1 MQKMT
6 KIIGPLT
13 EHPTAANLLMVLF
26 LLLGLM
32 VVSDIRRETFP
43 DFASTEVSVTAIY
56 PGASAEDVE
65 LSVSERVEE
74 AVEGVPNLIKVTSKS
89 SEGKATVTL
98 EMQDGADQTEF
109 LNDIK
114 TEVEAISNF
123 PAQVEDVIVRRLNRT
138 DKVLSIAVTGPMSE
152 SHLKI
157 YSEQLKN
164 RIKQLPLVSQVDIQ
178 GFSEHQL
185 LVEIPF
191 YNLMKLGLSIS
202 DIQAVLSNQSLDL
215 PSGTLETDRT
225 DYIIRFTEERKTA
238 AELGEIIILSNS
250 LGSEVKLRDIAHI
263 SDRFE
268 DQENNIRFNGQRA
281 ALLQINK
288 DKSEDA
294 LDIMDQIHAF
304 LEQETKTAPPGVH
317 LAISQN
323 ISKIVR
329 DRLDMLTLNG
339 IEGLL
344 LVFLTLWLFFNFRMS
359 FWVTMGLPVS
369 FCMTFFLMKQ
379 IGFSFNML
387 SMVGLLIAIG
397 ILMDDAIVIAENVA
411 AHLEK
416 GKNSVQA
423 TIDGVS
429 EVASGV
435 ISSFFTT
442 LFVFGSLALS
452 MQGDI
457 GKVLYAI
464 PVVLIMTITV
474 SIVEAFG
481 ILPNHLAHS
490 LHGYDPKKKSNTRIR
505 FDRFIDRVRENVLG
519 KCVDLVVAHRYLFL
533 GFVVLLFLGSLS
545 MIAGGFLKFKPFP
558 DIEGDVLQARILLPQ
573 GTSLQ
578 RTEQV
583 VDQVVAAIKKID
595 AEESPKQEVN
605 QPLVENI
612 SILFNTNA
620 DAGEAGPHVATVS
633 VDLLNAE
640 TRTTS
645 MDTITSHWREYVG
658 AIPDII
664 SINFKEPSLGPG
676 GLAIEIDLKGEDLQ
690 RLKQAAIS
698 LRGWL
703 GGYQGVVDLDDN
715 LRPGKPEFRIR
726 MNKGAHA
733 MGFTAQSIAGQLRSA
748 FYGSVA
754 NEIQYGGESYEVMVK
769 IAEEDLNHITSLSS
783 FHLISPKGDRVPL
796 QSVASIEQGR
806 GFAAITRVD
815 SLRTVTITGDVDTG
829 VANANEVIKHT
840 QKHFIPGFLEDFPEI
855 KVSFG
860 GEAEEGSTSMQGMI
874 KAFLMG
880 IFGVFII
887 LSLQFRSYFEP
898 IVVMVLIPFALI
910 GVIWG
915 HLLMGLD
922 MSMPS
927 IMGFI
932 SLAGIVVNDSI
943 LLVTFIRS
951 HMERGMKTSVAAAR
965 ASRDRFRAVLLTSLT
980 TIMGLL
986 PLLAE
991 RSLQA
996 QILKPLACSIVFGL
1010 LMTTMLVLL
1019 VIPALYSVF
1028 DDFNLLRKQSK
1039 HVSGSEK

>member
-1 MQKMT
+1 MQKIQH
-6 KIIGPLT
+6 IIGPLT
-13 EHPTAANLLMVLF
+13 SHPTAANLLMVLF
-26 LLLGLM
+26 LLLGIM
-32 VVSDIRRETFP
+32 VIGDIRRETFP
-43 DFASTEVSVTAIY
+43 DFTSTEVSVTAIY

-65 LSVSERVEE
+65 SSVSERIEE
-74 AVEGVPNLIKVTSKS
+74 AVEGVSNLLKVTSRS

-98 EMQDGADQTEF
+98 EMQDGADPAEF

-114 TEVEAISNF
+114 TEVESISNF
-123 PAQVEDVIVRRLNRT
+123 PAQVEDVLVKRLNRS
-138 DKVLSIAVTGPMSE
+138 DQVLSIAVTGPMRE

-202 DIQAVLSNQSLDL
+202 DIQEILSNQSLDL
-215 PSGTLETDRT
+215 PSGTLETEQT
-225 DYIIRFTEERKTA
+225 DYIIRFTEERRTVK
-238 AELGEIIILSNS
+238 ELGDIVILSNN
-250 LGSEVKLRDIAHI
+250 LGSEVTLKDIARI

-268 DQENNIRFNGQRA
+268 DRENSIRFNGQRA

-288 DKSEDA
+288 NKSEDA
-294 LDIMDQIHAF
+294 LDIMDQLHLF
-304 LEQETKTAPPGVH
+304 LEQESITAPPGVQ
-317 LAISQN
+317 LTITQN

-416 GKNSVQA
+416 GKNSMQA

-429 EVASGV
+429 EVAMGV
-435 ISSFFTT
+435 LSSFLTT
-442 LFVFGSLALS
+442 LFVFGALALS

-464 PVVLIMTITV
+464 PVVLILTLTV

-490 LHGYDPKKKSNTRIR
+490 LHGYDPQKKSSVRIR
-505 FDRFIDRVRENVLG
+505 FDRFIDRIRENVLG
-519 KCVDLVVAHRYLFL
+519 KCVDAAVAHRYLFL
-533 GFVVLLFLGSLS
+533 GCILFLFFSSLS
-545 MIAGGFLKFKPFP
+545 MVAGGFLKFKPFP

-583 VDQVVAAIKKID
+583 VDRVVAAMKRID
-595 AEESPKQEVN
+595 TEETPKQDRAR
-605 QPLVENI
+605 PLVENI
-612 SILFNTNA
+612 SILYNTNA

-640 TRTTS
+640 TRSTS
-645 MDTITSHWREYVG
+645 LDTITSLWRNYVG
-658 AIPDII
+658 EIPDII
-664 SINFKEPSLGPG
+664 NINFKEPSIGPG
-676 GLAIEIDLKGEDLQ
+676 GLPIEIHLKGEDLH
-690 RLKQAAIS
+690 RLKQASTS
-698 LRGWL
+698 LLSWL
-703 GGYQGVVDLDDN
+703 DGYEGVVDLDDN
-715 LRPGKPEFRIR
+715 LRPGKPEFRIH

-733 MGFTAQSIAGQLRSA
+733 MGFTARSIAGQLRSA

-754 NEIQYGGESYEVMVK
+754 SEIQYGGESYEVMVK
-769 IAEEDLNHITSLSS
+769 IAEEDMNHITNLSS

-796 QSVASIEQGR
+796 QSVASVEQGR
-806 GFAAITRVD
+806 GFAAITRID
-815 SLRTVTITGDVDTG
+815 SLRTVTITGDVNTRLANGNEIIQDTR
-829 VANANEVIKHT
+829 K
-840 QKHFIPGFLEDFPEI
+840 QFLPGFLQEFPEI
-855 KVSFG
+855 KISFA
-860 GEAEEGSTSMQGMI
+860 GEAEEGSTSMQGMV

-887 LSLQFRSYFEP
+887 LSIQFRSYFEP
-898 IVVMVLIPFALI
+898 IVVMVLIPMALI

-943 LLVTFIRS
+943 LLVTFIRN
-951 HMERGMKTSVAAAR
+951 HMDRGIATSLAAAS

-991 RSLQA
+991 RSMQA

-1010 LMTTMLVLL
+1010 MMTTILVLL

-1028 DDFNLLRKQSK
+1028 DDFNLLRKHHTPES
-1039 HVSGSEK
+1039 S